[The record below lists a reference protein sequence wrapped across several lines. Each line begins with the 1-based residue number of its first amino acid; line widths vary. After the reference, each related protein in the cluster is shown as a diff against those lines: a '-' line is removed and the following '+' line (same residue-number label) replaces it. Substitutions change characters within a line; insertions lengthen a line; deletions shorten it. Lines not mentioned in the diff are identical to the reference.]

1 VPRKLGGSATVIACE
16 PQCHVRTAWLTTA
29 DGSGVRGSWC
39 AAALA
44 ALLHCGCHVVRC
56 VVAGCIL
63 HMLVCGRFDWCD
75 HRSAQL
81 SVSALPESGILQLDY
96 SSLLRVTKEDKP
108 ATVDHF
114 HSFTRTLMAAALPP
128 GTLNTLDSVWVS
140 FTPSSAP
147 SSARACARCHPR
159 RFAAG

>member
-1 VPRKLGGSATVIACE
+1 MIACE
-16 PQCHVRTAWLTTA
+16 PRCHVRTAWLTTA
-29 DGSGVRGSWC
+29 DGSGVRGSWR
-39 AAALA
+39 AVKARRTV
-44 ALLHCGCHVVRC
+44 ALLLHVVRC
-56 VVAGCIL
+56 VAAGCIL
-63 HMLVCGRFDWCD
+63 HNIVRRCRYDAFVCGRFDWCD

-108 ATVDHF
+108 ATIDHF